1 MTPPAVIRPLF
12 VRQTPNLLSALR
24 LMAAPLAA
32 WLIISAHSAA
42 ALCVFAVAA
51 LSDGLDGF
59 FARRWGVTSR
69 LGAGLDP
76 SADKLLMLLCY
87 VALLAVGAAPWWLVA
102 LVIAR
107 DLAITSGWLV
117 ARVLAWPL
125 RREPLSI
132 GKATTLVQIAYIGA
146 WLLILAFDQS
156 WPVLMMAAAWTTA
169 IFTLTSGLAYALLFL
184 GALIAGR
191 RSA

>member
-1 MTPPAVIRPLF
+1 MMPPAIIRPLF
-12 VRQTPNLLSALR
+12 VRQTPNLLSASR
-24 LMAAPLAA
+24 LVAAPLAA
-32 WLIISAHSAA
+32 WLIISAHDTA

-76 SADKLLMLLCY
+76 AADKLLMLLCY
-87 VALLAVGAAPWWLVA
+87 VALLAVGVVPWWLVA

-107 DLAITSGWLV
+107 DLGIASGWLA
-117 ARVLAWPL
+117 ARLFAWPL
-125 RREPLSI
+125 RQEPLSI

-146 WLLILAFDQS
+146 WLLLLAFDQS

-169 IFTLTSGLAYALLFL
+169 IFTLISAVAYGLLFV
-184 GALIAGR
+184 GALIAR
-191 RSA
+191 PRSV